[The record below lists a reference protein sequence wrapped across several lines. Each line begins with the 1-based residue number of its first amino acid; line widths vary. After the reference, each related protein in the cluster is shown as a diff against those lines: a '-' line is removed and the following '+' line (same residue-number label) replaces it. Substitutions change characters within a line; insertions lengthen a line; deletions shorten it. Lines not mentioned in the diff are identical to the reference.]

1 MLLLPLLLLFGVT
14 ASIQRDVTDDE
25 KPYYEIDVFSG
36 ARDPGLPC
44 KVVDNTVLECNQRE
58 LPFIPQIPEGTY
70 YRITLTSNNISVVL
84 NNSFITHPELRTI
97 YLNNNLIKTIDILA
111 FRGLYNLSSLD
122 LNTNLLDFIP
132 PKAFED
138 LIVLQELY
146 LRCNLFYRT
155 PQDALSKLPALRD
168 LSFTLHG
175 NQQFTLENVTAL
187 NMEYLSLTGY
197 HGQVLHLTNESFAN
211 TPNVKS
217 LQLFCDADAEFNAYK
232 PLTKLK
238 FLFMSC
244 SKLDQLHSVTANVHR
259 LTLLWENAC
268 NDTPLTVANSISLKP
283 LHKFQ
288 TLQMLSLHQE
298 ISCIENNAF
307 SWAFT
312 LTKLDLKYNKIED
325 ILPGAFNNFT
335 NLQILYLSANKLVAL
350 PSHAL
355 QVFGISAS
363 LTTLD
368 LSENGI
374 GLQPIPSNY
383 TYPFGMSKNL
393 QTIFLDSN
401 QISANFFE
409 TQFIIHNRL
418 YLHLTKNPI
427 GLSDFKTVFERIP
440 NMFFL
445 QVENSG
451 VNIPPAGVSSATLQM
466 LSISSN
472 NIQVFP
478 FGPID
483 FTSLIKQFPSVHSF
497 EISIDEISLN
507 CQIVTIRGNLES
519 STSITSFTLNNACF
533 TSEHFKSVFTGS
545 FFKLIRLVL
554 MQNLLTYI
562 PSDIFNSAP
571 NIECLDLSVNIISV
585 IDSATMAPLKKLQ
598 TLNLKKNILTEM
610 DFLKPVIKTLRDL
623 DLGQNSITKIPH
635 GIFTNASVLD
645 ILNLAGNPFACT
657 CNSGVTYFKSWFY
670 NNTMTKVATY
680 NDLNYLCDTPAKLK
694 GVVIT
699 QVHLFCP
706 SWLLTIL
713 TPSLVAFVILAST
726 FLFAI
731 KYRWRIRYKLFQIL
745 HQRRYQEYVDDEWE
759 HEDEPRRRRRQR
771 RHFDAYVAYHKNDED
786 WVLDEMIKN
795 MENEYVDKDG
805 KTHRV
810 EQPHGEIVLHIPER
824 DTHAGP
830 PKVMATTDAIQNSTK
845 TVLVLSRSFMQSE
858 WCYFQ
863 MHVAFERLF
872 SEGRDVIVLV
882 LLEEIPYCNM
892 IRELQK
898 MLRRKSYLKWPENAN
913 GHKLFWAQLR
923 EKIRKPV
930 RVDRRYEI

>member
-14 ASIQRDVTDDE
+14 ASIQRDFTDDE
-25 KPYYEIDVFSG
+25 KPYYDEFVFS

-44 KVVDNTVLECNQRE
+44 KVVDNTTLECSQRE
-58 LPFIPQIPEGTY
+58 LPLIPQIPEGTY
-70 YRITLTSNNISVVL
+70 YLIELTSNNISVVL
-84 NNSFITHPELRTI
+84 NNSFITHPELGAI
-97 YLNNNLIKTIDILA
+97 YLGNNFIKTIDILA
-111 FRGLYNLSSLD
+111 FRGMFNLSSLFFY
-122 LNTNLLDFIP
+122 NNLLDFIP

-138 LIVLQELY
+138 LIVLQVLD
-146 LRCNLFYRT
+146 LRSNLFYRT
-155 PQDALSKLPALRD
+155 PQDALSKLPALRA
-168 LSFTLHG
+168 LRFTLHG

-187 NMEYLSLTGY
+187 NMEDLRLTGY

-211 TPNVKS
+211 TPNVNN
-217 LQLFCDADAEFNAYK
+217 LWLYCDADAEFNAYK

-238 FLFMSC
+238 ILFMSC
-244 SKLDQLHSVTANVHR
+244 SKLDQLHSVTANVHN

-298 ISCIENNAF
+298 ISSIENNAF

-312 LTKLDLKYNKIED
+312 LTKLDLAENNIED
-325 ILPGAFNNFT
+325 ILPGAFNNLT
-335 NLQILYLSANKLVAL
+335 NLQILNLNKNKLVAL

-363 LTTLD
+363 LTMLD
-368 LSENGI
+368 LSDNFI

-401 QISANFFE
+401 KISANFFE
-409 TQFIIHNRL
+409 TQCIIHNRL
-418 YLHLTKNPI
+418 YLHLTKNPV
-427 GLSDFKTVFERIP
+427 GLSNFKTVFERIP

-445 QVENSG
+445 QVENNYD

-497 EISIDEISLN
+497 EISLDESRY
-507 CQIVTIRGNLES
+507 CQFLTIRGNLES
-519 STSITSFTLNNACF
+519 STSITSFTLNSACF

-562 PSDIFNSAP
+562 PSDIFSSAP
-571 NIECLDLSVNIISV
+571 NIEYLDLSGNIISV
-585 IDSATMAPLKKLQ
+585 IDSATMAPLEKLEELYLAQ
-598 TLNLKKNILTEM
+598 NKLSEM
-610 DFLKPVIKTLRDL
+610 DFLKPVIKTLHVF

-635 GIFTNASVLD
+635 GIFTNAS
-645 ILNLAGNPFACT
+645 ILHNFNLAGNPFACT
-657 CNSGVTYFKSWFY
+657 CTSGVTYFKSWFY
-670 NNTMTKVATY
+670 SNTMTYVY
-680 NDLNYLCDTPAKLK
+680 IIMDDFNYLCDTPAKLK

-759 HEDEPRRRRRQR
+759 HEDQPCRRR
-771 RHFDAYVAYHKNDED
+771 RHFDAYVAYHEDDKD

-795 MENEYVDKDG
+795 MENEYVDKHG
-805 KTHRV
+805 ETHRV
-810 EQPHGEIVLHIPER
+810 EQPHGEKIVLHIPER
-824 DTHAGP
+824 DLQAGQ
-830 PKVMATTDAIQNSTK
+830 PKVRAVTNAIQNSTK

-863 MHVAFERLF
+863 MQIAFERLF

-892 IRELQK
+892 LRELRK